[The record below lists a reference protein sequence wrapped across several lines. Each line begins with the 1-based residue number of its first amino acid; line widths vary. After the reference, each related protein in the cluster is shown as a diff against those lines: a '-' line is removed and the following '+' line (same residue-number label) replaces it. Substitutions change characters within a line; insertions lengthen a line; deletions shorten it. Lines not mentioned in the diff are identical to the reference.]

1 MKYGMHN
8 APTAYLL
15 YGWQKWFGWL
25 INPFSRCQSRTMM
38 NVTKDTQV
46 LDVQIAL
53 KDGKWRGSH
62 GLAWYDV
69 TIYDII
75 NAAQG
80 WNLSKGHVT
89 YLRLGY
95 DHHVG
100 VKQDTAAFM
109 ELVEYLDTLRYIV
122 VYEIYVEG
130 GNGQIRTIRYS
141 PPLTGDAPT
150 VFERYWSLSWAKSK
164 VKQHWWMLPVL
175 LPLPRLW
182 SKVFHKEWLQ
192 EAEESGADVF
202 MTDYV

>member
-8 APTAYLL
+8 TMTAYPL

-25 INPFSRCQSRTMM
+25 INPFSRCQSRTMK

-46 LDVQIAL
+46 LDVQVAL

-62 GLAWYDV
+62 GFAWYDV

-75 NAAQG
+75 DAAQG

-100 VKQDTAAFM
+100 QKQDMAAFM
-109 ELVEYLDTLRYIV
+109 ELVEYLDTLAYVV
-122 VYEIYVEG
+122 VYEVYAEG
-130 GNGQIRTIRYS
+130 DDGKVQYIRRS
-141 PPLTGDAPT
+141 PAIGKSLN
-150 VFERYWSLSWAKSK
+150 VFERYWSLTWAKGK
-164 VKQHWWMLPVL
+164 VKQHWWLLPVL

-182 SKVFHKEWLQ
+182 SKMFRKEWQ
-192 EAEESGADVF
+192 REFEDSGADVF
-202 MTDYV
+202 MTDFI